1 MAGIET
7 KRKIDESIALLNS
20 VLAQPSKKQSTGVP
34 ISPSSSSSPLSP
46 NSSDPTTRPRKRNF
60 LPPRPAVL
68 DKLSR
73 LSGPSPLRPTLSDS
87 IAASI
92 AASGSLPKGDAGS
105 VASSQPKQEAFRAK
119 WRYMPWSREQFDERL
134 QTFKP
139 STWFDKPKL
148 VNAVECAKRG
158 WINTSDDR
166 LECCGGCGGVVI
178 VKIDQ
183 DLEVEGSKTAEGGQ
197 SSIDLGQDLGDDFTP
212 EFDIEV
218 LGPKFHAMLTDNHV
232 KNCPWK
238 THPCDDS
245 IYKFP
250 VVSQSRAC
258 QELAE
263 RAKQLQTMADSPL
276 IAQVRHPL
284 TAEQMAHVGHMVP
297 EATDPK
303 LLALAMF
310 GWTVPEKMQV
320 LACQACHTQCSYIPN
335 VNSFL
340 DDDDDDILMEGDDGQ
355 GHGQKDFGFDAV
367 HSHKWY
373 CYWVDPEHNLPKK
386 EEGWKALV
394 QLLMPKDRKDPK
406 SSGSAAGSTEG
417 ANSGTRLEPLDAV
430 AQIKRILRGQATLSS
445 SSLAQ

>member
-20 VLAQPSKKQSTGVP
+20 VLAQPSKKQSTGAL

-46 NSSDPTTRPRKRNF
+46 NSSDATTRPRKRNF

-68 DKLSR
+68 DKLLR
-73 LSGPSPLRPTLSDS
+73 LSGSSSSRPTLSDS

-92 AASGSLPKGDAGS
+92 AASGSLPRGDAGS
-105 VASSQPKQEAFRAK
+105 VAFNPPKQEAFRTK

-183 DLEVEGSKTAEGGQ
+183 DLEVEGSKTAEEGQ
-197 SSIDLGQDLGDDFTP
+197 SGVDSVQDLDDVFIP
-212 EFDIEV
+212 ELDIE
-218 LGPKFHAMLTDNHV
+218 
-232 KNCPWK
+232 
-238 THPCDDS
+238 
-245 IYKFP
+245 
-250 VVSQSRAC
+250 VVSQSRAY

-263 RAKQLQTMADSPL
+263 RAKQLQMMADSPL
-276 IAQVRHPL
+276 IAQVRYPL
-284 TAEQMAHVGHMVP
+284 TAEQMAHIGHMVP
-297 EATDPK
+297 GITDPK
-303 LLALAMF
+303 LLALAML

-320 LACQACHTQCSYIPN
+320 VACQACHTQCSYIPSFG
-335 VNSFL
+335 SFL
-340 DDDDDDILMEGDDGQ
+340 GDDDDDILMEGDNGQ
-355 GHGQKDFGFDAV
+355 GHGQTDTGFDAV

-373 CYWVDPEHNLPKK
+373 CYWVDPEHNLPRK

-394 QLLMPKDRKDPK
+394 QLLMPKDRKGPK
-406 SSGSAAGSTEG
+406 ASGSVAGP
-417 ANSGTRLEPLDAV
+417 ADRADSGVRLE
-430 AQIKRILRGQATLSS
+430 
-445 SSLAQ
+445 

>member
-20 VLAQPSKKQSTGVP
+20 VLAQPSKKQSAGAP
-34 ISPSSSSSPLSP
+34 ISPSPSTSLLSP

-73 LSGPSPLRPTLSDS
+73 LSGLSSRPTLSDS

-92 AASGSLPKGDAGS
+92 AASGTSLKGDAGS
-105 VASSQPKQEAFRAK
+105 VATSSTPKQEAFRTK

-183 DLEVEGSKTAEGGQ
+183 DLEVEGSTRAEDGQ
-197 SSIDLGQDLGDDFTP
+197 SGRDSVQDLDDDYTP

-263 RAKQLQTMADSPL
+263 RAKQLQTMSDSPL

-284 TAEQMAHVGHMVP
+284 STEQIAHIGRMVP
-297 EATDPK
+297 EIMDPK

-320 LACQACHTQCSYIPN
+320 LACRACHTQCSYIPS
-335 VNSFL
+335 VL
-340 DDDDDDILMEGDDGQ
+340 DDDDDDILMQDDDGQ
-355 GHGQKDFGFDAV
+355 DHGQRDSGFDAV

-373 CYWVDPEHNLPKK
+373 CYWVDPEHNKK

-406 SSGSAAGSTEG
+406 ASGSATGTAEG
-417 ANSGTRLEPLDAV
+417 ANYGTRLEPLDAV

>member
-20 VLAQPSKKQSTGVP
+20 VLAQPSKKQSTGAP
-34 ISPSSSSSPLSP
+34 TSPSSSSSSSLPSSP
-46 NSSDPTTRPRKRNF
+46 NLSDPTARPRKRNF

-73 LSGPSPLRPTLSDS
+73 LSGSSTSRPTLSDS

-92 AASGSLPKGDAGS
+92 AASGSLPKGDIGS
-105 VASSQPKQEAFRAK
+105 VSPIPPKQETFRAK

-183 DLEVEGSKTAEGGQ
+183 DLEVEGSKKSEDG
-197 SSIDLGQDLGDDFTP
+197 IDSVQDLDDDFTP
-212 EFDIEV
+212 EFDIE
-218 LGPKFHAMLTDNHV
+218 
-232 KNCPWK
+232 
-238 THPCDDS
+238 DS

-250 VVSQSRAC
+250 VVSQSRAR

-263 RAKQLQTMADSPL
+263 RAKKLQTMANSPL
-276 IAQVRHPL
+276 IVHVRHPL
-284 TAEQMAHVGHMVP
+284 TTEQIEHIGRMVP
-297 EATDPK
+297 DVTDLK

-320 LACQACHTQCSYIPN
+320 LSCQACHTQCSYIPSVDN
-335 VNSFL
+335 FL
-340 DDDDDDILMEGDDGQ
+340 DDDDDILMEGDDGQ
-355 GHGQKDFGFDAV
+355 GHGQKDSGFDAV

-406 SSGSAAGSTEG
+406 ASGSTGSADSDSG
-417 ANSGTRLEPLDAV
+417 ARLEPLDAV

-445 SSLAQ
+445 SSLTQ